1 MRTGL
6 SEHRIDTYA
15 AERGKPKED
24 VLQDYLEQKEP
35 YHQPMS
41 RFITIEEIAA
51 AAVYL
56 CSDAGAAMRGAAF
69 TVDGGWTA
77 R

>member
-1 MRTGL
+1 MG
-6 SEHRIDTYA
+6 
-15 AERGKPKED
+15 
-24 VLQDYLEQKEP
+24 
-35 YHQPMS
+35 

-56 CSDAGAAMRGAAF
+56 CSDAGSAMRGAAF

>member
-1 MRTGL
+1 M
-6 SEHRIDTYA
+6 SEHRIDAFAKKMGVSKEA
-15 AERGKPKED
+15 ALD
-24 VLQDYLEQKEP
+24 DYRARKQP
-35 YHQPMS
+35 YHQPMG
-41 RFITIEEIAA
+41 RFITIEEISA

-56 CSDAGAAMRGAAF
+56 CSDAGAAVRGAAF

>member
-1 MRTGL
+1 M
-6 SEHRIDTYA
+6 SEHRIDAFAEKMGVSKEA
-15 AERGKPKED
+15 ALD
-24 VLQDYLEQKEP
+24 DYIARKQP
-35 YHQPMS
+35 YHQPMG

-56 CSDAGAAMRGAAF
+56 CSDAGAAVRGAAF

>member
-1 MRTGL
+1 MGV
-6 SEHRIDTYA
+6 SKEA
-15 AERGKPKED
+15 ALDEYTAR
-24 VLQDYLEQKEP
+24 QQP
-35 YHQPMS
+35 YHQPMG

-56 CSDAGAAMRGAAF
+56 CSDAGAAVRGAAF